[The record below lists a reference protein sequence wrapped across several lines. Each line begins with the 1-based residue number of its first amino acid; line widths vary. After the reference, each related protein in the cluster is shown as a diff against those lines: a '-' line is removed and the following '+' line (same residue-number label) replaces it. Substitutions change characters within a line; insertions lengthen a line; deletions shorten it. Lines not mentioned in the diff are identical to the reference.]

1 MMNARIHF
9 KNDYMDGAHP
19 KVMSKLI
26 ETNSLKTPGYS
37 EDEYCEYARE
47 YIKKAIKDSFDKC
60 ETSLEDVLVEFFPS
74 GTITN
79 LTLISAALRP
89 HECVIAAKDSHI
101 NVHEAGA
108 IEARGHKVV
117 TTPDENGILT
127 IEALQNV
134 YDFHTS
140 GGYGGIWHMVK
151 PGMVYYSNSTEDG
164 YVYTLKKIKEIYNW
178 AHERDLFVYIDG
190 ARLGSAIKSTS
201 SDVTL
206 GDIFNYSD
214 AFSIGGTKNG
224 ALFGEVLVLSNQK
237 LKRDFRY
244 VMKQCGAVM
253 PKGRL
258 LGVQFMTLFEPKKN
272 DDCLYY
278 KIAAHQNAMAQ
289 KLRSVLADNGFLI
302 EDNGLTN
309 QIFIETDERT
319 ARLLVRLF
327 DADICGYGLNGQVK
341 LRFATSWSTTEK
353 DIATV
358 NEILN
363 SSTMKK
369 FLDEGK

>member
-1 MMNARIHF
+1 MKTQIHF

-19 KVMSKLI
+19 EVMKRLI

-37 EDEYCEYARE
+37 EDEYCECARE
-47 YIKKAIKDSFDKC
+47 YIKKAIKDSLGEC
-60 ETSLEDVLVEFFPS
+60 GTSFEDASVEFFPS

-117 TTPDENGILT
+117 TTADENGILT

-134 YDFHTS
+134 YDIHTS
-140 GGYGGIWHMVK
+140 GGYGGVWHMVK
-151 PGMVYYSNSTEDG
+151 PGMVYYSDATEDG
-164 YVYTLKKIKEIYNW
+164 YVYTLKRIKEIYSW
-178 AHERDLFVYIDG
+178 AHERGLFVYVDG
-190 ARLGSAIKSTS
+190 ARLGSAIKSAS
-201 SDVTL
+201 SDVSL

-224 ALFGEVLVLSNQK
+224 ALFGEVLVLRNQK
-237 LKRDFRY
+237 LRRDFRY

-258 LGVQFMTLFEPKKN
+258 LGVQFMTLFEPKEHEE
-272 DDCLYY
+272 CLYY
-278 KIAAHQNAMAQ
+278 EIAAHQNVMAQ
-289 KLRSVLADNGFLI
+289 KLRSVLTGNGFLI
-302 EDNGLTN
+302 KDNGLTN
-309 QIFIETDERT
+309 QVFIETDERT
-319 ARLLVRLF
+319 AKLFVQLF
-327 DADICGYGLNGQVK
+327 DADICGYGLNAQVK
-341 LRFATSWSTTEK
+341 LRFATSWSTTGE
-353 DIATV
+353 DIS
-358 NEILN
+358 NINNILN
-363 SSTMKK
+363 SIQTNN
-369 FLDEGK
+369 FR